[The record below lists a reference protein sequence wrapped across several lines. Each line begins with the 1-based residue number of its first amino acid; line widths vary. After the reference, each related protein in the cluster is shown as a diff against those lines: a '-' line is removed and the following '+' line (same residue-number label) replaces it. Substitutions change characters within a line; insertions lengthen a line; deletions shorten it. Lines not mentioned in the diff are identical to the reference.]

1 MEVEKSYR
9 FKNDEAMNNFI
20 ASAARNRLFAP
31 YLEKG
36 FKVCQV
42 TDAGSVTSVVV
53 ENENGSTVVL
63 DSKAMGYTYGG
74 PVISR
79 VLLTG
84 DDEFRFF
91 EEIVEADND
100 YACLVLSVGDGGY
113 LIRRHHCTK
122 EEAEGFASRWLHD
135 NPKDEVVII
144 RALTRMTLKTTPS
157 IVSNPF

>member
-9 FKNDEAMNNFI
+9 FKNEEAMSNFI
-20 ASAARNRLFAP
+20 TSSGRNRLFAP

-36 FKVCQV
+36 FKVCQI

-53 ENENGSTVVL
+53 KNENGSTVVL
-63 DSKAMGYTYGG
+63 DSKAMGYSHGG

-79 VLLTG
+79 G

-91 EEIVEADND
+91 EEIVETDDD

-113 LIRRHHCTK
+113 LIRQHHCTK

-144 RALTRMTLKTTPS
+144 RALSRMTLKTTPS
-157 IVSNPF
+157 IVTNPF

>member
-9 FKNDEAMNNFI
+9 FKNEEAKHDFI
-20 ASAARNRLFAP
+20 ASSIRNRIFAP

-36 FKVCQV
+36 FKVCRV
-42 TDAGSVTSVVV
+42 TDAGSVSSVVV

-63 DSKAMGYTYGG
+63 DSKSMGYSHGG

-79 VLLTG
+79 G

-91 EEIVEADND
+91 EEIVEIDND
-100 YACLVLSVGDGGY
+100 YACLVLSSGDAGY
-113 LIRRHHCTK
+113 LIRQHHCTK

-144 RALTRMTLKTTPS
+144 RALSRMTLKTTPS
-157 IVSNPF
+157 VVSNPF

>member
-1 MEVEKSYR
+1 MEIKKRYR
-9 FKNDEAMNNFI
+9 FKNEEAKQDFI
-20 ASAARNRLFAP
+20 AAAGRNRLFAP

-36 FKVCQV
+36 FTVLET
-42 TDAGSVTSVVV
+42 TDSGSVSSVVV
-53 ENENGSTVVL
+53 KNENGTTIVL
-63 DSKAMGYTYGG
+63 DAKAMGYTYGG

-113 LIRRHHCTK
+113 LIRQHHCTK